1 MKKFHIH
8 LFTKHLI
15 SLLVFLFCFI
25 VFTTDLKANS
35 AVVSG
40 SSYSL
45 MLADASALV
54 EGELFRF
61 LFTTY
66 DGDRY
71 SLPYYYG
78 SGYISYSREFKKIGS
93 LYKADYYNTVSGYI
107 YDFGEASFNLYSS
120 DSNNNGLD
128 DVCEK
133 IMSTSNA
140 ITGTWYSADG
150 TSGAI
155 TGNFNKIAGYQQ
167 GSYNLTVYSE
177 ITVAG
182 KQNLSGVYY
191 VGELS
196 GTISYNPSTYSMTFD
211 IKSTWDVDY
220 PLALDPTTYEII
232 DSDNIKV
239 LSEGFVPTTIFTRT
253 GNKYS
258 ALVTLPDGED
268 STFWP
273 DYQKWLV
280 SVQDFNDSDG
290 DGIPDLS
297 DICLNNPEKSGPG
310 ICGCS
315 VADTDTDNDGIADCN
330 DSDDDDDGI
339 SDTDDNFPTVP
350 ILLSDLNNSGSVELQ
365 DVILALQVMT
375 STVSPISLFKEA
387 EVNGDGQI
395 GLEEAINALHV
406 ISEVRTQP

>member
-1 MKKFHIH
+1 M
-8 LFTKHLI
+8 
-15 SLLVFLFCFI
+15 
-25 VFTTDLKANS
+25 
-35 AVVSG
+35 
-40 SSYSL
+40 
-45 MLADASALV
+45 
-54 EGELFRF
+54 
-61 LFTTY
+61 
-66 DGDRY
+66 
-71 SLPYYYG
+71 
-78 SGYISYSREFKKIGS
+78 
-93 LYKADYYNTVSGYI
+93 
-107 YDFGEASFNLYSS
+107 
-120 DSNNNGLD
+120 
-128 DVCEK
+128 
-133 IMSTSNA
+133 
-140 ITGTWYSADG
+140 
-150 TSGAI
+150 
-155 TGNFNKIAGYQQ
+155 
-167 GSYNLTVYSE
+167 YSE

-297 DICLNNPEKSGPG
+297 DICSNNPEKSEPG
-310 ICGCS
+310 ICGCG
-315 VADTDTDNDGIADCN
+315 VADTDTDSDGDGIADC
-330 DSDDDDDGI
+330 I
-339 SDTDDNFPTVP
+339 DTDVD
-350 ILLSDLNNSGSVELQ
+350 
-365 DVILALQVMT
+365 
-375 STVSPISLFKEA
+375 
-387 EVNGDGQI
+387 GDGFTNIEETQCGSDPI
-395 GLEEAINALHV
+395 NPESKCRRGLPFLMLLLE
-406 ISEVRTQP
+406 